1 MDKGQVLEKAM
12 QYTALVNE
20 KMKPQKIILYGSYA
34 KGNPKED
41 SDIDIAIVV
50 DKIDENFLD
59 TEVMLYKLWRHV
71 DDRIE
76 PILIDSNEDKSGFL
90 DEILKSGQIIYST

>member
-1 MDKGQVLEKAM
+1 MDKSQVLEKAM

-20 KMKPQKIILYGSYA
+20 NMKPQKIILYGSYA
-34 KGNPKED
+34 KGNSKED

-59 TEVMLYKLWRHV
+59 MEVLLYKLRRHV

-76 PILIDSNEDKSGFL
+76 PILIDCNEDKSGFL
-90 DEILKSGQIIYST
+90 DEILKHGQIIYSA

>member
-1 MDKGQVLEKAM
+1 MDKSQVLEKVM

-34 KGNPKED
+34 KGNSKED

-59 TEVMLYKLWRHV
+59 TEVMLYKLRRHV

-90 DEILKSGQIIYST
+90 DEILKNGQIIYSA

>member
-1 MDKGQVLEKAM
+1 MDKSQVLEKAM

-20 KMKPQKIILYGSYA
+20 YIKKKKIILYGSYA
-34 KGNPKED
+34 KGNSKED

-59 TEVMLYKLWRHV
+59 MEVLLYKLRRHV

-76 PILIDSNEDKSGFL
+76 PILIDCNEDKSGFL
-90 DEILKSGQIIYST
+90 DEILKHGQIIYSA

>member
-1 MDKGQVLEKAM
+1 MDKSQVLEKVM

-20 KMKPQKIILYGSYA
+20 NMKPQKIILYGSYA
-34 KGNPKED
+34 KGNSKED
-41 SDIDIAIVV
+41 SDIDIAIIV

-59 TEVMLYKLWRHV
+59 TEVMLYKLRRHV

-90 DEILKSGQIIYST
+90 NEILKYGQIIYSA

>member
-1 MDKGQVLEKAM
+1 MDKSQVLEKAM

-20 KMKPQKIILYGSYA
+20 NMKPQKIILYGSYA
-34 KGNPKED
+34 KGNSKED
-41 SDIDIAIVV
+41 SDIDIAVVV

-59 TEVMLYKLWRHV
+59 TEVLLYKLRRHV

-90 DEILKSGQIIYST
+90 DEILKHGQIIYSV